1 MGAVAV
7 TVMSLPALTTDPLL
21 DRVNGL
27 ARKIEAADRRL
38 HYLDRYYEGTQPL
51 SFLAPE
57 VKAQVGDR
65 LTSLVI
71 NWPRAIVDSV
81 QRRCTVEGFRLGAGG
96 TADDDLWQLWTGSD
110 MPMWSRMNH
119 VDTLVHAR
127 SFVSVWADDAGLPL
141 IAVESAHQ
149 VAVDY
154 VPGTSRVAVALK
166 RYADGDR
173 VRAELYLP
181 REVRRYSAR
190 SQAPGM
196 PTLAGEPRWLLDE
209 VLPNPLGV
217 VPVVPLVNRPRV
229 LNLDGESELV
239 DVIPLADAV
248 NKLAT
253 DMMVSSEFHAMPR
266 RYATGIDIPTGP
278 DRERLQAEVSA
289 YWDNATK
296 GKTLLAGK
304 NVDLGQFPE
313 ASLSNFTE
321 AIQMLTAQI
330 AAIAGL
336 PPHYLGVNTDNPA
349 SADAIRS
356 AESTLVQRA
365 REKHETWGA
374 AYKRVMQIAVAV
386 SEGRPFVEVARQ
398 TATLET
404 IWRDPETRT
413 KAQDADAAVKLH
425 AEGIIDD
432 VEAQEQVGL
441 SPMARAAIAERRAS
455 AAETAATADVAAR
468 LNLARRLEAEDGLT
482 KNAALAAVGL
492 LQAAATNS
500 AESA

>member
-21 DRVNGL
+21 DRVNAL
-27 ARKIEAADRRL
+27 SRKIDAADRRL

-127 SFVSVWADDAGLPL
+127 SFVSVWTDDAGLPL

-149 VAVDY
+149 AAVDY

-166 RYADGDR
+166 RYADGER

-190 SQAPGM
+190 LSVSGVSSLPDA
-196 PTLAGEPRWLLDE
+196 RWDLDD

-217 VPVVPLVNRPRV
+217 VPIVPLVNRPRV

-248 NKLAT
+248 NKIAT
-253 DMMVSSEFHAMPR
+253 DMLVTSEFHAGPR
-266 RYATGIDIPTGP
+266 RWATGIQIPAGP
-278 DRERLQAEVSA
+278 DRDRMQAEVAA
-289 YWDNATK
+289 YWDNA
-296 GKTLLAGK
+296 LAGK
-304 NVDLGQFPE
+304 TWLAGQGVAFGQFAE
-313 ASLSNFTE
+313 ASLSNFTS

-374 AYKRVMQIAVAV
+374 AYKRVMQLALAV
-386 SEGRPFVEVARQ
+386 SEGRPFAEVARR

-425 AEGIIDD
+425 AEGVIDD

-455 AAETAATADVAAR
+455 AAETAATADVTSR
-468 LNLARRLEAEDGLT
+468 LNLARRLEADDGLT

-500 AESA
+500 AERA